1 MLFDYDSTAI
11 SNVYLYQRMS
21 PCLKQ
26 MHVEYIF
33 NYTLVKMEIFKY
45 IDKKCERA
53 KCYAQQEWSV
63 KNL

>member
-1 MLFDYDSTAI
+1 MEYILIIIYAIISLLCVFIDMLLDYDSTAI

-33 NYTLVKMEIFKY
+33 NYTLVKMEIFK
-45 IDKKCERA
+45 
-53 KCYAQQEWSV
+53 
-63 KNL
+63 